1 MLCWIKK
8 LMPLWDLKV
17 NWRRPRAPALGY
29 RMKGRGKTLLRS
41 FTAHGATARAML
53 WQRGGTRVPHKVRIQ
68 GEKLHPFWTGQQQ
81 DSSWCAVTRSSIRPL
96 KHWRPSREWRETDGK
111 TWLIDRKL
119 MLQPAQETLQAG
131 KTPRTGET
139 GAPSL
144 SKIQKK
150 IPR

>member
-1 MLCWIKK
+1 MRPKSK
-8 LMPLWDLKV
+8 LET
-17 NWRRPRAPALGY
+17 AQSSSLGEQDEGQ
-29 RMKGRGKTLLRS
+29 RETLLRS
-41 FTAHGATARAML
+41 FTAHSAAAGAML

-96 KHWRPSREWRETDGK
+96 KHWRPSREWRETDEK

-119 MLQPAQETLQAG
+119 MLQPAQERSVSVTLRAG